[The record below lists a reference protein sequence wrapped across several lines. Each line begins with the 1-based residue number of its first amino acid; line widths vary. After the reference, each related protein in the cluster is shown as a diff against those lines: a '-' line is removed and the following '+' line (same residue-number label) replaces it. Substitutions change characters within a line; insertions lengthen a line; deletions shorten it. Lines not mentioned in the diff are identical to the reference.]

1 MFLVANDMIGSDD
14 LIEKPLIITQ
24 IDTDENRTLYKYG
37 WNLNNSL
44 MAEVK
49 HTFIERCY
57 LLNPVWPTHLALAG
71 AWAVVGI
78 AWWLLTYKINKAHT
92 LYM

>member
-24 IDTDENRTLYKYG
+24 IDTDENKTLYKYG

-44 MAEVK
+44 
-49 HTFIERCY
+49 
-57 LLNPVWPTHLALAG
+57 
-71 AWAVVGI
+71 
-78 AWWLLTYKINKAHT
+78 
-92 LYM
+92 